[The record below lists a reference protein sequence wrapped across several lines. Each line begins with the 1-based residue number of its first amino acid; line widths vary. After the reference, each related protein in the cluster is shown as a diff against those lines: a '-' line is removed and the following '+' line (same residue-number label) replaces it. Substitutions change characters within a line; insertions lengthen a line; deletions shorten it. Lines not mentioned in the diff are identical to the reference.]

1 MNSSFDRITDGDD
14 VTSCYALLLGRRP
27 ERASIIQ
34 QYVGRP
40 LISFISDIISS
51 EEFRINIDAIIQ
63 TAQIRHNHQLG
74 SDDYKNTAEWVAA
87 LSGSPPLNFPESWW
101 SLLKT
106 FLHIDIISSLFSAEQ
121 ITELQTL
128 ISKQARIDSEE
139 FSALIPLIA
148 LDQNWLKRQSN
159 GVSSLLL
166 SPGGRTA
173 DELLVEAALKN
184 NLQLLPAFSEGLET
198 AYQPLKLA
206 GHIGIQDILDRMFAS
221 AKSGILSHWL
231 FCNPHYRAE
240 LAAKDPEGQ
249 ERKAIPEEALYLDF
263 LARGEKNRLSPHP
276 LFSDFA
282 YRKNNSDL
290 TFASISPFRHY
301 LYEGCFDARTTS
313 AIFDQEFYL
322 LSNISARNAIYNG
335 THVSALHHFLTI
347 GIFHDLPFCPDLDL
361 SFYRERYPDVVA
373 AIETGAAPSASWQFV
388 FQGLREGRSPNPY
401 FDPEY
406 YRQRQPDVVDEMQ
419 RLGILSELEHFLMI
433 GKARGYK
440 STKPLSGEA
449 PPIDAA
455 KAIFHR
461 RARRSLNN
469 IRQAP
474 LDFSFD
480 GSAEPAI
487 SVVIPVFNEIEFT
500 SRVLECAYFAAI
512 YFQHSCKRSVE
523 IIVVDNGSYD
533 GTDDLLRSCPGLRV
547 VHFDQPIGFPR
558 AVNAG
563 VAASHGD
570 HIIVANNDIEFDP
583 DTFLKVWRHLGDNE
597 SIGVLGG
604 LIILSNETL
613 QEAGSFLD
621 CRGGVRGLG
630 RHENTWDQYFQ
641 GLHTADYCTG
651 SFIAFRRQDFDAVGA
666 LDEAFSPGYY
676 EEVDFAFRMMDVLG
690 KRAAVASDIQITHFE
705 HASFGKGR
713 PPTTAYATIK
723 RNQLRFINKHRPS
736 LAHRPSPA
744 ALGGDQGVNP
754 RAIHRT
760 RWLVISDSIPD
771 TKLGLGLKRTFQ
783 LLASLTAGDVA
794 FDLLAL
800 TPHLLVEEFNNTRV
814 TVYRNWMPE
823 EDLDTILST
832 KASKYSHILICGRH
846 NLTAL
851 ASRLEIVRDQHGLQI
866 ICDTVSLAFLQR
878 LEVRRLGGEE
888 ITEAQEVEALRLEL
902 EAPVSVSQWIA
913 GSPYD
918 KERIEAAGFGPVS
931 VFSNRFDSIPLSGT
945 PGWGQRSRII
955 ALGPTSGSDWSNQD
969 GLIWFMEIIYPK
981 CKAVFVDLRLT
992 IVGDWDAS
1000 LMKQITQR
1008 DPHVQIDF
1016 VGAVS
1021 NDELR
1026 SLYDDS
1032 RIALVPAR
1040 FSAELAPTLVEAMS
1054 LGVPVVMTDLLEKH
1068 LVGSALAAQTG
1079 LAVGLRSDDGVSF
1092 AQWVRDLSRDENCW
1106 REVRRRQVALAES
1119 LAGPLAVEDVVEARR
1134 I

>member
-1 MNSSFDRITDGDD
+1 MC
-14 VTSCYALLLGRRP
+14 CYALLLGRRP
-27 ERASIIQ
+27 EKASIIQ

-40 LISFISDIISS
+40 LISFISDIIYS
-51 EEFRINIDAIIQ
+51 EEFRINIDTIIQ
-63 TAQIRHNHQLG
+63 TTQIRHHHQLG
-74 SDDYKNTAEWVAA
+74 SDEYKNTADWVAA
-87 LSGSPPLNFPESWW
+87 LSDSPPLRFPESWW
-101 SLLKT
+101 NLLKT
-106 FLHIDIISSLFSAEQ
+106 FIYMDNISSLFRVEQ
-121 ITELQTL
+121 IKELQTF
-128 ISKQARIDSEE
+128 ISKQAKIDSEE
-139 FSALIPLIA
+139 FSALTPLIA
-148 LDQNWLKRQSN
+148 LDKNWLKRQSN
-159 GVSSLLL
+159 DVSSLVI
-166 SPGGRTA
+166 SPSGRTA
-173 DELLVEAALKN
+173 DELLVQAALKN
-184 NLQLLPAFSEGLET
+184 NLQLLPAFSEGLEK

-206 GHIGIQDILDRMFAS
+206 GHVSIQDILDRMFAS

-240 LAAKDPEGQ
+240 LAAKDPQGQ

-263 LARGEKNRLSPHP
+263 LARGEQNRLSPHP

-290 TFASISPFRHY
+290 NFASISPFRHY
-301 LYEGCFDARTTS
+301 LYEGCFDARPTS

-322 LSNISARNAIYNG
+322 LSNISARTAIYNG

-388 FQGLREGRSPNPY
+388 FQGLREGRSPNPN

-449 PPIDAA
+449 PSIDAA

-469 IRQAP
+469 VRQAP

-480 GSAEPAI
+480 GSAGPAI

-500 SRVLECAYFAAI
+500 SRVLECVYFAAI

-523 IIVVDNGSYD
+523 IIVVDNGSHD
-533 GTDDLLRSCPGLRV
+533 GTDDLLRSCPGLRI

-570 HIIVANNDIEFDP
+570 QIIVANNDIEFAS

-604 LIILSNETL
+604 LIILPNETL
-613 QEAGSFLD
+613 QEAGSFVD
-621 CRGGVRGLG
+621 SRGGVMGLG
-630 RHENTWDQYFQ
+630 RYENTWDKYFQ

-651 SFIAFRRQDFDAVGA
+651 SFIAFRRQDFDALGG

-736 LAHRPSPA
+736 LARRPSPA
-744 ALGGDQGVNP
+744 ALGGGQGVNP
-754 RAIHRT
+754 IAIRRT
-760 RWLVISDSIPD
+760 RWLVIVDSIPD
-771 TKLGLGLKRTFQ
+771 PKLDCGRRRTFQ
-783 LLASLTAGDVA
+783 LLASLAAGGVA

-800 TPHLLVEEFNNTRV
+800 TPHLLVEEFNDARV
-814 TVYRNWMPE
+814 TVYRNWMPAQ
-823 EDLDTILST
+823 DLDTILST
-832 KASKYSHILICGRH
+832 KSARYSHILICGRH
-846 NLTAL
+846 NLTAF
-851 ASRLEIVRDQHGLQI
+851 ASRLEIVRDQHGLKI

-878 LEVRRLGGEE
+878 LEVRRLAGEA
-888 ITEAQEVEALRLEL
+888 ITAAQEVEAVRLEL
-902 EAPVSVSQWIA
+902 EAPVGVSQWIA
-913 GSPYD
+913 GSLYD

-931 VFSNRFDSIPLSGT
+931 VFSNRFESLSLSAR
-945 PGWGQRSRII
+945 PAWGQRTRIL
-955 ALGPTSGSDWSNQD
+955 ALGPTPGSDWSNQD

-981 CKAVFVDLRLT
+981 CKAVFLDLRLT
-992 IVGDWDAS
+992 IVGDLSANF
-1000 LMKQITQR
+1000 MQNITQI
-1008 DPHVQIDF
+1008 DPHLQIDF
-1016 VGAVS
+1016 VGTVS
-1021 NDELR
+1021 NDELW
-1026 SLYDDS
+1026 SLYDDG
-1032 RIALVPAR
+1032 RIVLAPAR

-1106 REVRRRQVALAES
+1106 REVQHKQVALAES
-1119 LAGPLAVEDVVEARR
+1119 LGGPLPVEDVVEAHR